1 MSVQGEGF
9 AVSCNGNTSFD
20 KSSKK
25 LALDFDKI
33 DIKANFNSEQINM
46 SLDGSY
52 AMAPLEKA
60 IEEPTGEKLELFKL
74 SQDKLAEIIQEMQN
88 NAMKVASTFR

>member
-1 MSVQGEGF
+1 MVML
-9 AVSCNGNTSFD
+9 TFD

-33 DIKANFNSEQINM
+33 DFKSMINSKQINI

-52 AMAPLEKA
+52 AIAPLENP

-74 SQDKLAEIIQEMQN
+74 SENKIDEYWTRGAKKFKSN
-88 NAMKVASTFR
+88 S